1 VWKPL
6 LTVFGKETRLD
17 QAYSDTHKMLALTEK
32 MFIEA
37 KSGLRKPNKKDGHI
51 DIVDADSR
59 VNKFERKIR
68 KKVMRHLQEKSR
80 EDIYSGLML
89 ASIVIDI
96 ERIGDECKNVLGL
109 TNNYHSKFK
118 AKGFKTDLLKIES
131 AVEDEFS
138 RVRKQFKEGDSNDA
152 EKMLEE
158 YLWVNKLCDAC
169 EADLIKMTDKK
180 LAPSNAVALA
190 LYIRHLKRI
199 NAHLRNVSTSV
210 FRPFD
215 KIGFTP
221 KTLKNKH

>member
-1 VWKPL
+1 MWKPL
-6 LTVFGKETRLD
+6 LTVFGKETTLD
-17 QAYSDTHKMLALTEK
+17 KAYADTHKMLALTEK
-32 MFIEA
+32 MFIQA
-37 KSGLRKPNKKDGHI
+37 KSGLRDQKKSDI
-51 DIVDADSR
+51 DIVDADSK

-80 EDIYSGLML
+80 EDIYSGLL
-89 ASIVIDI
+89 LVSVVIDI

-118 AKGFKTDLLKIES
+118 AKGFKSDLLKIES

-138 RVRKQFKEGDSNDA
+138 RVRKQFKDGNSQDA

-158 YLWVNKLCDAC
+158 YLWVNKVCDSC
-169 EADLIKMTDKK
+169 EADLIKMADKNV
-180 LAPSNAVALA
+180 PSSNAVALA

-221 KTLKNKH
+221 KSLKTEH